1 MIYSVVQSSPHIP
14 PCLSTRYPPLI
25 HPISPCRTRTTK
37 TFRLSF
43 RETERTISLYNK
55 PFQPSGCRAAHL
67 SPQSLYLSLPPFGL
81 PWRTAT
87 CTGFGVFCSRFIP
100 RKRMQNRIIGRSSD
114 LSSRPFPASFPRRQ
128 WVSVVRITP
137 CANALCGTS
146 RSGTYSSGSVTV
158 SHRIPFS
165 ISVLRL
171 IPTTLSMS
179 NGFGICGAS

>member
-43 RETERTISLYNK
+43 RETERTISLYK
-55 PFQPSGCRAAHL
+55 QAL
-67 SPQSLYLSLPPFGL
+67 SALRLPRGASFSSVSLPLSSSFRSSMAHRCLYGR
-81 PWRTAT
+81 WR
-87 CTGFGVFCSRFIP
+87 FCSRFIP

-114 LSSRPFPASFPRRQ
+114 LSSRPFPASFFGCQ

-137 CANALCGTS
+137 YDHALRGTS